1 MIFRQAEKSDI
12 DTLIQL
18 RLAYIAEDFGEL
30 SEVEEQALK
39 AVLPQYFQIH
49 LNRDMEGFLAVEK
62 NDIIGIAMLV
72 IIEKPANPRFITGK
86 TGTVLN
92 VYVKPENRRQ
102 GIGTRLI
109 SLLIDFAE
117 QQQLDYIELKATKDG
132 YPLYE
137 KLGFMEEKSHYIPM
151 RYHFDREN
159 VFLEDCWSEGRY

>member
-1 MIFRQAEKSDI
+1 MIFRHAEKSDI

-39 AVLPQYFQIH
+39 AVLPQYFQMH
-49 LNRDMEGFLAVEK
+49 LNCDMEAFLAVEK

-72 IIEKPANPRFITGK
+72 MIEKPANPRFITGK

-132 YPLYE
+132 YPLYK
-137 KLGFMEEKSHYIPM
+137 KLGFIEEKPHYIPM
-151 RYHFDREN
+151 RYRFNREN
-159 VFLEDCWSEGRY
+159 VF